1 MDSFGAGVIGF
12 FIGAIIAI
20 VAMALIR
27 KSVSSGNI
35 CPRCEEELKEESA
48 LKKEWSD
55 QESGYSE

>member
-1 MDSFGAGVIGF
+1 MGSFVAGVIGF

-20 VAMALIR
+20 VVMALAR

-35 CPRCEEELKEESA
+35 CPRCEEELKEEST

-55 QESGYSE
+55 QESGYPQ